1 MNIRTTKTTVTFK
14 MPFMLS
20 ELGELQAAGDYVVE
34 TQEELLQGVSYLAYQ
49 RVQTQIELH
58 PRPGVVQKLTVD
70 PKKLAAAL
78 RRDEATANVSTD
90 HKTGK
95 CTQE

>member
-34 TQEELLQGVSYLAYQ
+34 TQEELLQGISFLAYQ
-49 RVQTQIELH
+49 RVQTQIHLH
-58 PRPGVVQKLTVD
+58 PSPGIMQKLTVD
-70 PKKLAAAL
+70 PKELAAAL
-78 RRDEATANVSTD
+78 ERDQAAEIPAMTDRKAGHST
-90 HKTGK
+90 
-95 CTQE
+95 